1 MDSEPKVREVE
12 GDNDVVDTSLGQAK
26 GMANRI
32 IDRVYEVGP
41 NNLSIVEMCAVADSY
56 SRIAQATLQQQQVQQ
71 LERIATATERLD
83 RINAWLNQVKP
94 IDDDWMFAHA
104 PDPEPLPPDPPSE
117 YDENDDDKPHY
128 DTPGGW

>member
-71 LERIATATERLD
+71 LQRIATAAERRNELLAEFNADSKTSAATHTEKMAESVNAFLD
-83 RINAWLNQVKP
+83 TTFGK
-94 IDDDWMFAHA
+94 
-104 PDPEPLPPDPPSE
+104 
-117 YDENDDDKPHY
+117 DE
-128 DTPGGW
+128 